1 MNTETKIKLL
11 KNAIQTVL
19 NLITYEINETNSP
32 TDYQMLGYHNRSY
45 NDYVN
50 LLNKVANDLELDYM
64 ENMTLEGVLQAQVEI
79 LLGE

>member
-1 MNTETKIKLL
+1 MNKETKIKLL
-11 KNAIQTVL
+11 KNAIQTIL
-19 NLITYEINETNSP
+19 NLITYEIDETTNP
-32 TDYQMLGYHNRSY
+32 TDYEMLGYHNRSY

-50 LLNKVANDLELDYM
+50 LLNKVANELELDYM

>member
-11 KNAIQTVL
+11 KNAIKTVL
-19 NLITYEINETNSP
+19 NLITYELDETVSP
-32 TDYQMLGYHNRSY
+32 TDYTMLGYHNRSY

-50 LLNKVANDLELDYM
+50 LLNKIANGLELTYT
-64 ENMTLEGVLQAQVEI
+64 ENMSLEGVLQAQVEI

>member
-11 KNAIQTVL
+11 KNAIKTVL
-19 NLITYEINETNSP
+19 NLITYELDETVSP
-32 TDYQMLGYHNRSY
+32 TDYTMLGYHNRSY

-50 LLNKVANDLELDYM
+50 LLNKIANGLELTSI
-64 ENMTLEGVLQAQVEI
+64 ESIKLEAVCQAQVEI